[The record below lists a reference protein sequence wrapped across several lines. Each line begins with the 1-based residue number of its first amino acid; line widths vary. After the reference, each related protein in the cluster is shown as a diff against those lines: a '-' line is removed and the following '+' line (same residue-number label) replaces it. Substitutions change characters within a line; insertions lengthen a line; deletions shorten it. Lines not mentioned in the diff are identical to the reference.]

1 MIEEMGRRKLK
12 MRVIAFREGG
22 RLVRQR
28 FQERI
33 EERVLTNRVK
43 VGFIEQARLIE
54 LFDGVRR

>member
-12 MRVIAFREGG
+12 MRVIAFSGSG
-22 RLVRQR
+22 ALVRQR

-43 VGFIEQARLIE
+43 VGFVEQARPIE
-54 LFDGVRR
+54 LFDGVCR